1 MLELGRDEVV
11 EFIVKFIVFVNVD
24 FGDYVVKILVVSD
37 QDKLEEKIRVI
48 VMKGGGLE
56 YIGIVVIFGVLV
68 FLGIFLWKYG
78 CC

>member
-37 QDKLEEKIRVI
+37 
-48 VMKGGGLE
+48 
-56 YIGIVVIFGVLV
+56 
-68 FLGIFLWKYG
+68 
-78 CC
+78 